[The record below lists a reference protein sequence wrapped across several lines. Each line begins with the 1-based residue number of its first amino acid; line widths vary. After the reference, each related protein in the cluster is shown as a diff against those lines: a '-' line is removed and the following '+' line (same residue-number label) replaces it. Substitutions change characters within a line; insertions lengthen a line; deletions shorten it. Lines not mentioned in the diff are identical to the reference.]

1 MVLHLFNLRF
11 QKCALKKLPET
22 VNYLLAMLSVISSTQ
37 RSIPKWLLESSDS
50 SVTVETWRK
59 KYRVVTETARRDLL
73 ALCDAGLLVRELD
86 GRKAV
91 FRVLREL

>member
-37 RSIPKWLLESSDS
+37 RSIPKWLLESIRS
-50 SVTVETWRK
+50 
-59 KYRVVTETARRDLL
+59 
-73 ALCDAGLLVRELD
+73 
-86 GRKAV
+86 
-91 FRVLREL
+91 